1 MKEKLYDIMTE
12 YNKILFDIEAFVN
25 VLEIELKGLEETY
38 ADEDIQSFTRVHL
51 RYLKSIQA
59 DSNKLYNK
67 IDEAEL
73 SIDKHSL

>member
-51 RYLKSIQA
+51 RYLKSIQE

-73 SIDKHSL
+73 SIDKRSL